1 MSQLQRFN
9 IRSGRA
15 VIYFGP
21 NTINALGKWVSQ
33 FRRVYVVTSRR
44 AAKVSGAL
52 DEVLAIINRL
62 GIKFEHYS
70 AVTPNPTTKIVNEI
84 AEHVWRFGADAV
96 IAIGGG
102 SVIDAAKLASIIVEC
117 GGKAED
123 YLKAGREVCGALPVA
138 AVNLTHGTGTEAD
151 RYAVA
156 TVEETNEK
164 LSIASDYIYPAISID
179 DPRYLKTLPRNQTV
193 YTALDAMY
201 HAIEAATSK
210 ASSPYTRMLGERVV
224 ELVVGWLPVALR
236 EPENLEARYW
246 LLYASMLA
254 GIAIDHGRTHI
265 IHAMEHALS
274 GLKPELAHGAG
285 LGILGPHI
293 VVHIYKAMPETMYRL
308 LRNLDPSL
316 EPIAEYAEKAGEAI
330 AKFQASIG
338 FAERLRDYGFTT
350 EDFEKIA
357 KLTMES
363 ARYLV
368 NLAPFDVTIDM
379 LKDIYSKAL

>member
-1 MSQLQRFN
+1 MSQLQRFSV
-9 IRSGRA
+9 RSGRA

-21 NTINALGKWVSQ
+21 NTVSALEKWVSR
-33 FRRVYVVTSRR
+33 FWRVYIVTSRH

-52 DEVLAIINRL
+52 DEVLTILSKL
-62 GIKFEHYS
+62 GIRFEHYN

-84 AEHVWRFGADAV
+84 AERVWRFGADAI

-102 SVIDAAKLASIIVEC
+102 SVIDSAKLASIIVEC
-117 GGKAED
+117 GGRAED
-123 YLKAGREVCGALPVA
+123 YLKAGREVCGALPVV

-156 TVEETNEK
+156 TIEETNEK

-201 HAIEAATSK
+201 HAIEAATSR
-210 ASSPYTRMLGERVV
+210 ASSPYTRMLGEKVI
-224 ELVVGWLPVALR
+224 ELVVRWLPLALR

-254 GIAIDHGRTHI
+254 GIAIDHGRTHL

-293 VVHIYKAMPETMYRL
+293 VVHIYRAVPEVMHGL
-308 LRNLDPSL
+308 LRYLDPSL

-338 FAERLRDYGFTT
+338 FTEKLRDYGFTA
-350 EDFEKIA
+350 EDFEKVA

-379 LKDIYSKAL
+379 LKEIYSKAL